1 LGVPLD
7 VLLADLLAL
16 GAGTASFVWAMR
28 NLARGHRNSLL
39 LVIVAFDILFIAP
52 LILDITYRIP
62 GYVEQP
68 GFALAVQD
76 KATELTYDGLV
87 LWVSALFWVFARVRV
102 RRDSLVVRV
111 ESAAIDNRLAS
122 GFDSYLPRFLL
133 WIIIVSP
140 VAVTAM
146 APNPSEF
153 LTYAASARGL
163 IVGQNISYEH
173 VLTFVTIGS
182 VIASALFVLT
192 SRVLSAAV
200 LSVSPFLVA
209 DAWVQG
215 KRSIVLITLVLFGF
229 VFLRRGR
236 LAGIRLPLAFFAGLL
251 FVAVF
256 SSTYQHSLR
265 ANPYQYN
272 PHTYDDIRTDFG
284 RDGVTKQTLY
294 ALVHPKSR
302 QILEHAGQSVIY
314 DLTFFVPRSQWSDK
328 PYPYSVYVTSAMLDI
343 PVQSLG
349 WGVTTSLIEEMIA
362 NFGWWGMLVG
372 PLLLILMCRAG
383 DSFESEML
391 TALTGLVACLLL
403 AVQFSA
409 ISALVLV
416 WLGSIIV
423 LRVRGRG
430 RVSEPSQSI
439 LEPNTAD
446 VSRV

>member
-1 LGVPLD
+1 
-7 VLLADLLAL
+7 
-16 GAGTASFVWAMR
+16 MR

-52 LILDITYRIP
+52 LILDMTYRIP
-62 GYVEQP
+62 GYIEQP

-76 KATELTYDGLV
+76 KVTELTYDGLV
-87 LWVSALFWVFARVRV
+87 IWVSGLFWMVASVRV
-102 RRDSLVVRV
+102 RREHLVARIDSV
-111 ESAAIDNRLAS
+111 AIDNRLTN

-133 WIIIVSP
+133 WIVIVLP

-163 IVGQNISYEH
+163 ITGQNVSYEH

-182 VIASALFVLT
+182 VVASALFVLT
-192 SRVLSAAV
+192 NPALFASI
-200 LSVSPFLVA
+200 LSVSPFLVV

-215 KRSIVLITLVLFGF
+215 KRSIVLIILVLFGF

-236 LAGIRLPLAFFAGLL
+236 LTGIRLPLAFFAGLS

-265 ANPYQYN
+265 GNPYQYN

-302 QILEHAGQSVIY
+302 QILEHRGESVIY
-314 DLTFFVPRSQWSDK
+314 DVTFFVPRSEWPNK
-328 PYPYSVYVTSAMLDI
+328 PYPYSVYATSAMLDI

-362 NFGWWGMLVG
+362 NFGWWGILVG

-409 ISALVLV
+409 ISVLVLV
-416 WLGSIIV
+416 WVAAMIV
-423 LRVRGRG
+423 LRVRRRE
-430 RVSEPSQSI
+430 RVSEPNQSVCK
-439 LEPNTAD
+439 PNTAD
-446 VSRV
+446 IS